1 MAGQKMANKNQRI
14 RIQAK
19 VMTMRIGQ
27 KGCMEKTLGR
37 KNCHDLMA
45 ELQARERTS

>member
-1 MAGQKMANKNQRI
+1 MMAGQKMANKYQRI

-19 VMTMRIGQ
+19 VMIMSIG
-27 KGCMEKTLGR
+27 MEKTLRR
-37 KNCHDLMA
+37 KNCHDLMT